1 MKNQESVRGESISLS
16 FPHTK
21 GISNFIKPLSIKN
34 LTNSKIFQ
42 KNIPAPD
49 MNLICC
55 NSGTHDTERRL
66 LESEEI
72 EKNNPNEA
80 LKKLTKFR
88 VRKRSLEKDLI
99 KTRSWFL
106 ASLGSFW
113 TGFSQK
119 IVGFFHSILFG
130 ISIFFHD
137 IGTFFTSIL
146 LSITKFILLLLT
158 KVPRQLR
165 SFKIIIKT

>member
-16 FPHTK
+16 FPRTK
-21 GISNFIKPLSIKN
+21 GISNLIKPLSIKN

-42 KNIPAPD
+42 KKNATQD

-55 NSGTHDTERRL
+55 NSGLQDAERRL
-66 LESEEI
+66 LETEEI

-99 KTRSWFL
+99 KTRSLFL

-113 TGFSQK
+113 TGFSKK
-119 IVGFFHSILFG
+119 IVGFLHSILFG

-137 IGTFFTSIL
+137 IAVFFTSLL
-146 LSITKFILLLLT
+146 LSITRFILLLLT
-158 KVPRQLR
+158 KV
-165 SFKIIIKT
+165 I